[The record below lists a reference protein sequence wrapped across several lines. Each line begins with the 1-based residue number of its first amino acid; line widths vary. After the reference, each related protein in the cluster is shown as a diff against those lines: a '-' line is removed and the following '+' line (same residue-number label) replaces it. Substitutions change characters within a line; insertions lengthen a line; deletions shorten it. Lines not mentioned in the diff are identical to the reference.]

1 MASSTSSSTT
11 FNNGNIV
18 NDEKFVQI
26 YTPNE
31 TAIQSLDNERTVM
44 NVTPGLCGCALG
56 IHSYSSGIHHIRI
69 RVDHGNPVLGIHSR
83 NIPLMPDDYCWG
95 TYSTSPST
103 YGWLKDRGRVLNGK
117 WDKDKQQ
124 TMPHFVCPG
133 CNSRCDTKHNDD
145 CDRRDPPVDYTY
157 VSVREIDTRP
167 QCQKCGFPVGDRRPV
182 RYYCG
187 KCGRLYC
194 YACCFK

>member
-44 NVTPGLCGCALG
+44 SVKHGLCGCALG

-69 RVDHGNPVLGIHSR
+69 RVDYGNPVLGIHSR

-117 WDKDKQQ
+117 WDSYELKQLLSNMRKNSHFYTITLDCDKHRLS
-124 TMPHFVCPG
+124 MI
-133 CNSRCDTKHNDD
+133 NEDTKEQEEME
-145 CDRRDPPVDYTY
+145 VDIDHAPFPWCLY
-157 VSVREIDTRP
+157 V
-167 QCQKCGFPVGDRRPV
+167 GFPQYTARIS
-182 RYYCG
+182 
-187 KCGRLYC
+187 LL
-194 YACCFK
+194 